1 LTGQKPVLLNKM
13 KTQRISLILLA
24 IFVLSGVA
32 VYFKSCQSSP
42 STEST
47 STDEVAITLN
57 PSPDFK
63 ADSAYAYVKA
73 QVDFGPRVPNTK
85 AHKACGEY
93 LVAKLKQFG
102 CEVISQDFVAT
113 KYDGTKMNARNI
125 IGSINPNASKR
136 ILLAAHWDS
145 RSVADKDTKDTK
157 TAIDGAND
165 GGSGVGVL
173 LEIARAIQQ
182 AQQKPNV
189 GIDIIF
195 FDVEDHGEP
204 EDFKGNPSPTS
215 WALGSQYWAANKHKE
230 NYTAYYGILLDMVG
244 AKGAVFP
251 HEGTSMQYA
260 PMIVRNIWD
269 IASRLGYSTI
279 FIDAEGGGLSD
290 DHTAVN
296 EIGKIQMIDIVEL
309 HPNDPKTF
317 GSYHH
322 THNDNMSIIDK
333 NTLKAVGQTVLS
345 TLYQE

>member
-1 LTGQKPVLLNKM
+1 M
-13 KTQRISLILLA
+13 KTQRISLIFLA
-24 IFVLSGVA
+24 IFVFSGVA
-32 VYFKSCQSSP
+32 VYFKSCQKP
-42 STEST
+42 ASTESAPVE
-47 STDEVAITLN
+47 DVAITLN
-57 PSPDFK
+57 PAPDFK
-63 ADSAYAYVKA
+63 ADSAFAYVKA

-85 AHKACGEY
+85 AHKACGDY

-125 IGSINPNASKR
+125 IGSINPSAPKR
-136 ILLAAHWDS
+136 ILLTAHWDS
-145 RSVADKDTKDTK
+145 RSVADKDTKDK
-157 TAIDGAND
+157 NSPIDGAND

-173 LEIARAIQQ
+173 LELARTIQQ
-182 AQQKPNV
+182 ATQKPNV
-189 GIDIIF
+189 GVDIIF

-204 EDFKGNPSPTS
+204 EDYKGEHKPES
-215 WALGSQYWAANKHKE
+215 WGLGSQYWAAHKHKE

-244 AKGAVFP
+244 GKGAVFP

-269 IASRLGYSTI
+269 IASRLGYSTT
-279 FIDAEGGGLSD
+279 FIDADGGGLTD

-296 EIGKIQMIDIVEL
+296 DVGKIQMIDIVEL
-309 HPNDPKTF
+309 HPNSPETF
-317 GSYHH
+317 WKYHH
-322 THNDNMSIIDK
+322 THGDNLSNIDK

>member
-1 LTGQKPVLLNKM
+1 M
-13 KTQRISLILLA
+13 KTQRISLIFLA
-24 IFVLSGVA
+24 IFVFSGVA
-32 VYFKSCQSSP
+32 VYFKSCQKP
-42 STEST
+42 ASTEST
-47 STDEVAITLN
+47 PVEDVAITLN
-57 PSPDFK
+57 PAPDFK

-85 AHKACGEY
+85 AHKACGDY

-125 IGSINPNASKR
+125 IGSINPSAPKR
-136 ILLAAHWDS
+136 ILLTAHWDS
-145 RSVADKDTKDTK
+145 RSVADKDTKDK
-157 TAIDGAND
+157 NSPIDGAND

-173 LEIARAIQQ
+173 LELARTIQQ
-182 AQQKPNV
+182 ATQKPNV
-189 GIDIIF
+189 GVDIIF

-204 EDFKGNPSPTS
+204 EDYKGEHKPES
-215 WALGSQYWAANKHKE
+215 WGLGSQYWAANKHKQ

-244 AKGAVFP
+244 GKGAIFP

-269 IASRLGYSTI
+269 IASRLGYSTT
-279 FIDAEGGGLSD
+279 FIDADGGGLTD

-296 EIGKIQMIDIVEL
+296 EVGKIQMIDIVEL
-309 HPNDPKTF
+309 HPNSPETF
-317 GSYHH
+317 WKYHH
-322 THNDNMSIIDK
+322 THGDNLSNIDK

-345 TLYQE
+345 VLYQE

>member
-1 LTGQKPVLLNKM
+1 M

-24 IFVLSGVA
+24 IFVFSGVA
-32 VYFKSCQSSP
+32 VYFKSCQKP
-42 STEST
+42 ASTET
-47 STDEVAITLN
+47 APVEDVAITLN
-57 PSPDFK
+57 PAPDFK
-63 ADSAYAYVKA
+63 ADSAFSYVKA

-85 AHKACGEY
+85 AHKACGDY
-93 LVAKLKQFG
+93 LVSKLKQFG

-125 IGSINPNASKR
+125 IGSINPKAEKR
-136 ILLAAHWDS
+136 ILLTAHWDS
-145 RSVADKDTKDTK
+145 RSVADKDTKDKK
-157 TAIDGAND
+157 TPIDGAND

-173 LEIARAIQQ
+173 LELARTIQQ
-182 AQQKPNV
+182 AAQKPNV

-204 EDFKGNPSPTS
+204 EDYKGNHNANS
-215 WALGSQYWAANKHKE
+215 WALGSQYWAAHKHKE

-244 AKGAVFP
+244 GKGAIFP

-269 IASRLGYSTI
+269 IASRLGYSTV
-279 FIDAEGGGLSD
+279 FVDAEGGGLTD

-296 EIGKIQMIDIVEL
+296 EVGKIQMIDIVEL
-309 HPNDPKTF
+309 HPNTPETF
-317 GSYHH
+317 WKYHH
-322 THNDNMSIIDK
+322 THGDNLSNIDK

-345 TLYQE
+345 VLYQE

>member
-1 LTGQKPVLLNKM
+1 M
-13 KTQRISLILLA
+13 KTQKTALILLS

-32 VYFKSCQSSP
+32 VYFKSCQKP
-42 STEST
+42 AEIPTEDVSL
-47 STDEVAITLN
+47 I

-85 AHKACGEY
+85 AHKDCGNY
-93 LVAKLKQFG
+93 LIAKLKQFG

-125 IGSINPNASKR
+125 IGSINPRAEKR
-136 ILLAAHWDS
+136 ILLTAHWDS
-145 RSVADKDTKDTK
+145 RSVADKDSVDKNSP
-157 TAIDGAND
+157 IDGAND

-173 LEIARAIQQ
+173 LEIARSIQL
-182 AQQKPNV
+182 ATQKPNV
-189 GIDIIF
+189 GVDIIF

-204 EDFKGNPSPTS
+204 EFYKGEHKANS
-215 WALGSQYWAANKHKE
+215 WGLGSQYWAANKHKD

-244 AKGAVFP
+244 GKEAIFP

-260 PMIVRNIWD
+260 PMIVRNVWD
-269 IASRLGYSTI
+269 IASRLGYSTV
-279 FIDAEGGGLSD
+279 FVDADGGGLTD

-296 EIGKIQMIDIVEL
+296 EVGKIQMIDIVEL
-309 HPNDPKTF
+309 HPNSPETF
-317 GSYHH
+317 WRYHH
-322 THNDNMSIIDK
+322 THGDNITNIDK

-345 TLYQE
+345 VLYQE

>member
-1 LTGQKPVLLNKM
+1 M
-13 KTQRISLILLA
+13 KTQRISLILLS

-32 VYFKSCQSSP
+32 VYFKSCQKP
-42 STEST
+42 TEIPTEDVSL
-47 STDEVAITLN
+47 I

-85 AHKACGEY
+85 SHRACGDY
-93 LVAKLKQFG
+93 LIAKLKQFG

-125 IGSINPNASKR
+125 IGSINPKAEKR
-136 ILLAAHWDS
+136 ILLTAHWDS
-145 RSVADKDTKDTK
+145 RSVADKDSINKK
-157 TAIDGAND
+157 SPIDGAND

-173 LEIARAIQQ
+173 LEIARSIQI

-189 GIDIIF
+189 GVDFIF

-204 EDFKGNPSPTS
+204 EDYQGEHQVNS
-215 WALGSQYWAANKHKE
+215 WGLGSQYWAAHKHKE

-244 AKGAVFP
+244 GKGAIFP
-251 HEGTSMQYA
+251 HEGESMRYA
-260 PMIVRNIWD
+260 PMIVRNVWD

-279 FIDAEGGGLSD
+279 FVDAEGGGLTD

-296 EIGKIQMIDIVEL
+296 DIAKIQMIDIVEL
-309 HPNDPKTF
+309 HPNSPKF
-317 GSYHH
+317 FWPYHH
-322 THNDNMSIIDK
+322 THGDNLTNIDK

-345 TLYQE
+345 VLYQE